1 MEPLKCSERFTFLPG
16 LAEVC
21 LPISTSGTTPS
32 EQSSGIKTAPSSG
45 SLETTRVLKI
55 TLPFPNADLNP
66 NRAHGRHWGA
76 LAKLKKDARL
86 QAYLETM
93 KVLNGKKHAFL
104 ETRKVLNGKKHAF
117 SGLISLTLTFF
128 MADHRKRDADNLL
141 GASKPSI
148 DGVAEGLGINDRDFE
163 PVTIKRV
170 YGAEKSM
177 LFLEIGE

>member
-1 MEPLKCSERFTFLPG
+1 MLT
-16 LAEVC
+16 
-21 LPISTSGTTPS
+21 I
-32 EQSSGIKTAPSSG
+32 I
-45 SLETTRVLKI
+45 
-55 TLPFPNADLNP
+55 LPFPHSDLNP

-86 QAYLETM
+86 QAYLET
-93 KVLNGKKHAFL
+93 
-104 ETRKVLNGKKHAF
+104 RKVLNGKKHVF

-128 MADHRKRDADNLL
+128 MVDHRKRDADNLL

-163 PVTIKRV
+163 PVTVKRV
-170 YGAEKSM
+170 YGAEKRM

>member
-1 MEPLKCSERFTFLPG
+1 MEPLKCSERYTFLPG

-21 LPISTSGTTPS
+21 SPISSLGTSQSLP
-32 EQSSGIKTAPSSG
+32 SSGLTAPSSG
-45 SLETTRVLKI
+45 SMETTRVLTI
-55 TLPFPNADLNP
+55 TLPLPNADLNP

-86 QAYLETM
+86 QAY
-93 KVLNGKKHAFL
+93 L

-177 LFLEIGE
+177 LLLEIGP

>member
-1 MEPLKCSERFTFLPG
+1 M
-16 LAEVC
+16 
-21 LPISTSGTTPS
+21 
-32 EQSSGIKTAPSSG
+32 
-45 SLETTRVLKI
+45 ETTRVLTI
-55 TLPFPNADLNP
+55 TLPLPNADLNP
-66 NRAHGRHWGA
+66 NLAHGRHWGA

-86 QAYLETM
+86 QAY
-93 KVLNGKKHAFL
+93 L

-177 LFLEIGE
+177 LLLEIGP